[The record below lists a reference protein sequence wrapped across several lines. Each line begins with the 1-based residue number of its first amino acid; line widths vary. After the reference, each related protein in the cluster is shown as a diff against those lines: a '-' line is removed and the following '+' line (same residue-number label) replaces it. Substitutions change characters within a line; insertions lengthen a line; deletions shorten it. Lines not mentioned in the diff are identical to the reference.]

1 MKCNKQPGFLASKPT
16 PIADLWEVRL
26 PQGLWLR
33 VRNLAMNQGQT
44 FSTVT
49 RLCAF
54 QFAEMNHKN
63 WPRKLAELKR
73 RDKEEY
79 SGGVHHRHMVCLY
92 GEDARLLRLAALQ
105 MGISVSAF
113 IRLALRLNL
122 TKLAVEFHIRGEKF
136 EELIFWKGIKRW
148 IAIPLTALNHL
159 SLPTLRQF
167 TFQSFPPEQRWGWP
181 EPN

>member
-1 MKCNKQPGFLASKPT
+1 MKCNKQPAFLANKPT
-16 PIADLWEVRL
+16 SIAEIWEVRL

-33 VRNLAMNQGQT
+33 VRKLAMNQGQT

-54 QFAEMNHKN
+54 ELAEMDPKSA
-63 WPRKLAELKR
+63 PAKLRALKKKDR
-73 RDKEEY
+73 EEY
-79 SGGVHHRHMVCLY
+79 GEGSHHRHMVCLY

-113 IRLALRLNL
+113 IRLALRLYL
-122 TKLAVEFHIRGEKF
+122 SLLAMEFHSKGAQSW
-136 EELIFWKGIKRW
+136 ELVFWKGIKRW
-148 IAIPLTALNHL
+148 LAIPLTALNHL

-167 TFQSFPPEQRWGWP
+167 TFHSFPPELRWGWP
-181 EPN
+181 

>member
-1 MKCNKQPGFLASKPT
+1 MGKPT
-16 PIADLWEVRL
+16 PITELWEVRL
-26 PQGLWLR
+26 PQRLWLR
-33 VRNLAMNQGQT
+33 LRRLAEEQGRT

-54 QFAEMNHKN
+54 Q
-63 WPRKLAELKR
+63 LAEKKLERGQKKLQNLINQ
-73 RDKEEY
+73 DKVEY
-79 SGGVHHRHMVCLY
+79 AQGGHHRHMVCLY

-113 IRLALRLNL
+113 IRLALRLYL
-122 TKLAVEFHIRGEKF
+122 SLLAMEFQRRGIKSR
-136 EELIFWKGIKRW
+136 ELVFWKGIKRW

-159 SLPTLRQF
+159 SLPTLRKF
-167 TFQSFPPEQRWGWP
+167 TFQSFPPEFRWGWP